1 MNNYGLTGARPS
13 IDMSEVASVK
23 EMIFNRAK
31 EKSSSLATE
40 REEGMTQAVQNDVMA
55 SARASI
61 TGSRKPFGNLTQ
73 NIKTETEQNST
84 VIQNVPKVNPQENIP
99 QLKHNIQSVD
109 NSTYTNSM
117 RDETMAAAR
126 NHYGGRRG
134 NLMETLNFLNT
145 QAAIRM
151 VNKTHSKIV

>member
-31 EKSSSLATE
+31 EKSSALATE
-40 REEGMTQAVQNDVMA
+40 REEGMAQAIQNDVMT
-55 SARASI
+55 SARESI
-61 TGSRKPFGNLTQ
+61 GNSRIKPFGDLTQ
-73 NIKTETEQNST
+73 NIKIEST
-84 VIQNVPKVNPQENIP
+84 QQTSAPQETTTQQNIP

-109 NSTYTNSM
+109 NSRYTNSM
-117 RDETMAAAR
+117 RDETMTAAR
-126 NHYGGRRG
+126 NQYGGRRA
-134 NLMETLNFLNT
+134 NLMATLNFLNT

-151 VNKTHSKIV
+151 VNNTHSKIV

>member
-31 EKSSSLATE
+31 EKSSALATE
-40 REEGMTQAVQNDVMA
+40 REEGMAQAIQNDVMT
-55 SARASI
+55 SARESI
-61 TGSRKPFGNLTQ
+61 GNSRIKPFGDLTQ
-73 NIKTETEQNST
+73 NIKTEST
-84 VIQNVPKVNPQENIP
+84 QQTSAPQETTTQQNIP

-109 NSTYTNSM
+109 NSRYTNSM
-117 RDETMAAAR
+117 RDETMTAAR
-126 NHYGGRRG
+126 NQYGDRRA
-134 NLMETLNFLNT
+134 NLMATLNFLNT

-151 VNKTHSKIV
+151 VNNTHSKIV

>member
-1 MNNYGLTGARPS
+1 MNNYGFTGARPS

-40 REEGMTQAVQNDVMA
+40 REEGMAQAVQNDVMT
-55 SARASI
+55 SARESI
-61 TGSRKPFGNLTQ
+61 GNSRIKPFGDLTQ
-73 NIKTETEQNST
+73 NIKTEST
-84 VIQNVPKVNPQENIP
+84 QQTSAPQETTTQQNIP

-109 NSTYTNSM
+109 NSRYTNSM
-117 RDETMAAAR
+117 RDETMTAAR
-126 NHYGGRRG
+126 NQYGGRRA
-134 NLMETLNFLNT
+134 NLMATLNFLNT

-151 VNKTHSKIV
+151 VNNTHSKIV

>member
-31 EKSSSLATE
+31 EKSSALATE
-40 REEGMTQAVQNDVMA
+40 REEGMAQAIQNDVMT
-55 SARASI
+55 SARESI
-61 TGSRKPFGNLTQ
+61 GNSRIKPFGDLTQ
-73 NIKTETEQNST
+73 NIKTEST
-84 VIQNVPKVNPQENIP
+84 QQTSAPQETTTQQNIP

-109 NSTYTNSM
+109 NSRYTNSM
-117 RDETMAAAR
+117 RDETMTAAR
-126 NHYGGRRG
+126 NQYGGRRG

>member
-31 EKSSSLATE
+31 EKSSALATE
-40 REEGMTQAVQNDVMA
+40 REEGMAQAIQNDVMT
-55 SARASI
+55 SARESI
-61 TGSRKPFGNLTQ
+61 GNSRIKPFGDLTL
-73 NIKTETEQNST
+73 NIKTEST
-84 VIQNVPKVNPQENIP
+84 QQTSAPQETTTQQNIP

-109 NSTYTNSM
+109 NSRYTNSM
-117 RDETMAAAR
+117 RDETMTAAR
-126 NHYGGRRG
+126 NQYGGRRA
-134 NLMETLNFLNT
+134 NLMATLNFLNT

-151 VNKTHSKIV
+151 VNNTHSKIV

>member
-31 EKSSSLATE
+31 EKSSALATE
-40 REEGMTQAVQNDVMA
+40 REEGMAQAIQNDVMT
-55 SARASI
+55 SARESI
-61 TGSRKPFGNLTQ
+61 GNSRIKPFGDLTQ
-73 NIKTETEQNST
+73 NIKTEST
-84 VIQNVPKVNPQENIP
+84 QQTSAPQETTTQQNIP

-109 NSTYTNSM
+109 NSRYTNSM
-117 RDETMAAAR
+117 RDETMTAAR
-126 NHYGGRRG
+126 NQYGGRRT
-134 NLMETLNFLNT
+134 NLMATLNFLNT

-151 VNKTHSKIV
+151 VNNTHSKIV

>member
-1 MNNYGLTGARPS
+1 MNNYGFTGARPS

-31 EKSSSLATE
+31 EKSSALATE
-40 REEGMTQAVQNDVMA
+40 REEGMTQAVQNDVMT
-55 SARASI
+55 SARESI
-61 TGSRKPFGNLTQ
+61 GNSRIKPFGDLTQ
-73 NIKTETEQNST
+73 NIKTEATQQTSAPQETT
-84 VIQNVPKVNPQENIP
+84 VQENIP

-109 NSTYTNSM
+109 NSRYTNSM
-117 RDETMAAAR
+117 RDETMTAAR
-126 NHYGGRRG
+126 NQYSGRRG

>member
-40 REEGMTQAVQNDVMA
+40 REEGMAHAVQNDVMT
-55 SARASI
+55 SARESI
-61 TGSRKPFGNLTQ
+61 GNSRIKPFGDLTQ
-73 NIKTETEQNST
+73 NIKTEST
-84 VIQNVPKVNPQENIP
+84 QQTSAPQETTTQQNIP

-109 NSTYTNSM
+109 NSRYTNSM
-117 RDETMAAAR
+117 RDETMTAAR
-126 NHYGGRRG
+126 NQYGGRRG

>member
-31 EKSSSLATE
+31 EKSSALATE
-40 REEGMTQAVQNDVMA
+40 REEGMAQAIQKDVMT
-55 SARASI
+55 SARESI
-61 TGSRKPFGNLTQ
+61 GNSRIKPFGDLTQ
-73 NIKTETEQNST
+73 NIKTEST
-84 VIQNVPKVNPQENIP
+84 QQTSAPQETTTQQNIP

-109 NSTYTNSM
+109 NSRYTNSM
-117 RDETMAAAR
+117 RDETMTAAR
-126 NHYGGRRG
+126 NQYGGRRA
-134 NLMETLNFLNT
+134 NLMATLNFLNT

-151 VNKTHSKIV
+151 VNNTHSKIV

>member
-31 EKSSSLATE
+31 EKSSALATE
-40 REEGMTQAVQNDVMA
+40 REEGMTQAVQNDVMT
-55 SARASI
+55 SARESI
-61 TGSRKPFGNLTQ
+61 GNSRIKPFGDLTQ
-73 NIKTETEQNST
+73 NIKTEATQQTSA
-84 VIQNVPKVNPQENIP
+84 PQETTTQQNIP

-109 NSTYTNSM
+109 NSRYTNSM
-117 RDETMAAAR
+117 RDETMTAAR
-126 NHYGGRRG
+126 NQYGGRRA
-134 NLMETLNFLNT
+134 NLMATLNFLNT

-151 VNKTHSKIV
+151 VNNTHSKIV

>member
-1 MNNYGLTGARPS
+1 MLFRS
-13 IDMSEVASVK
+13 
-23 EMIFNRAK
+23 
-31 EKSSSLATE
+31 
-40 REEGMTQAVQNDVMA
+40 
-55 SARASI
+55 
-61 TGSRKPFGNLTQ
+61 FGNLTQ

-84 VIQNVPKVNPQENIP
+84 VIQNVPEVKPKENIP

-126 NHYGGRRG
+126 NQYGRRG

>member
-31 EKSSSLATE
+31 EKSSALATE
-40 REEGMTQAVQNDVMA
+40 REEGMTQAIQNDVMT
-55 SARASI
+55 SARESI
-61 TGSRKPFGNLTQ
+61 GNSRIKPFGDLTQ
-73 NIKTETEQNST
+73 NIKTEST
-84 VIQNVPKVNPQENIP
+84 QQTSAPQETTTQQNIP

-109 NSTYTNSM
+109 NSRYTNSM
-117 RDETMAAAR
+117 RDETMTAAR
-126 NHYGGRRG
+126 NQYGGRRA
-134 NLMETLNFLNT
+134 NLMATLNFLNT

-151 VNKTHSKIV
+151 VNNTHSKIV

>member
-61 TGSRKPFGNLTQ
+61 SGSRKPFGNLTQ
-73 NIKTETEQNST
+73 NIKTETEQN
-84 VIQNVPKVNPQENIP
+84 
-99 QLKHNIQSVD
+99 
-109 NSTYTNSM
+109 
-117 RDETMAAAR
+117 
-126 NHYGGRRG
+126 
-134 NLMETLNFLNT
+134 FLNT

>member
-31 EKSSSLATE
+31 EKSSALATE
-40 REEGMTQAVQNDVMA
+40 REEGMTQAVQNDVMT
-55 SARASI
+55 SARESI
-61 TGSRKPFGNLTQ
+61 GNSRIKPFGDLTQ
-73 NIKTETEQNST
+73 NIKTEST
-84 VIQNVPKVNPQENIP
+84 QQTSAPQETTTQQNIP

-109 NSTYTNSM
+109 NSRYTNSM
-117 RDETMAAAR
+117 RDETMTAAR
-126 NHYGGRRG
+126 NQYGGRRA
-134 NLMETLNFLNT
+134 NLMATLNFLNT

-151 VNKTHSKIV
+151 VNNTHSKIV

>member
-31 EKSSSLATE
+31 EKSSALATE
-40 REEGMTQAVQNDVMA
+40 REEGMAQAVQNDVMT
-55 SARASI
+55 SARESI
-61 TGSRKPFGNLTQ
+61 GNSRIKPFGDLTQ
-73 NIKTETEQNST
+73 NIKTEST
-84 VIQNVPKVNPQENIP
+84 QQTSTPQETTTQQNIP

-109 NSTYTNSM
+109 NSRYTNSM
-117 RDETMAAAR
+117 RDETMTAAR
-126 NHYGGRRG
+126 NQYGGRRA
-134 NLMETLNFLNT
+134 NLMATLNFLNT

-151 VNKTHSKIV
+151 VNNTHSKIV

>member
-31 EKSSSLATE
+31 EKSSALATE
-40 REEGMTQAVQNDVMA
+40 REEGMAQAIQNDVMT
-55 SARASI
+55 SARESI
-61 TGSRKPFGNLTQ
+61 GNSRIKPFGDLTQ
-73 NIKTETEQNST
+73 NIKTEST
-84 VIQNVPKVNPQENIP
+84 QQTSAPQETTTQQNIP

-109 NSTYTNSM
+109 NSRYTNSM
-117 RDETMAAAR
+117 RDETMTAAR
-126 NHYGGRRG
+126 NQYGGRRA
-134 NLMETLNFLNT
+134 NLMATLNFLNT

-151 VNKTHSKIV
+151 VNNTHSKIV